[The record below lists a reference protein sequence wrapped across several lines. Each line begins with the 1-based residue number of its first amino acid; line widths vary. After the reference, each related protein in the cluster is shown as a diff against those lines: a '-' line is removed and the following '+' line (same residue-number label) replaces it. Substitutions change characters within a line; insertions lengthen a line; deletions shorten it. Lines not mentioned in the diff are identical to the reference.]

1 MTLLG
6 LIVLFVIAAA
16 VGALG
21 QAVAGYSLGGCLVS
35 GIVGLIGAVIGN
47 WLARALGLP
56 EPLLVNIQGQ
66 QFPII
71 WSVVGSAIFVAVVG
85 VLTRRRRRQ

>member
-6 LIVLFVIAAA
+6 LIVLFIIAAA

-47 WLARALGLP
+47 WLARTLGLP

-71 WSVVGSAIFVAVVG
+71 WSVIGSVILVAVVG
-85 VLTRRRRRQ
+85 VLTRRRRW

>member
-1 MTLLG
+1 MTLFG

-21 QAVAGYSLGGCLVS
+21 QALAGYSLGGCLVS
-35 GIVGLIGAVIGN
+35 GIVGFIGAVIGN
-47 WLARALGLP
+47 WLARTLGLP

-71 WSVVGSAIFVAVVG
+71 WSVVGSAVFVAIVG
-85 VLTRRRRRQ
+85 VLTRRRRS

>member
-1 MTLLG
+1 
-6 LIVLFVIAAA
+6 VLFVIAAA